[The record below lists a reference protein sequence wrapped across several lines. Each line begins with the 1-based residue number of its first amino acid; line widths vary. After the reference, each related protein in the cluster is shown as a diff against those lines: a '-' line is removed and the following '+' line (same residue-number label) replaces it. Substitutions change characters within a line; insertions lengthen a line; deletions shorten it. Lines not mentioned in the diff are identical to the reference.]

1 LQLQQSPGLTWVVK
15 GRLFSPRCG
24 QFLSWI
30 TSFFHGH
37 NLLRSKKQVYQ
48 RSVDDPFTYVANRRY
63 AEYKYSYYKTDAG
76 DHEVSKVLLRLWA
89 AVTASCLFFVVDP
102 FTGAGIGTALSL
114 MVVIGLGLALRW
126 AIFELSREL
135 L

>member
-1 LQLQQSPGLTWVVK
+1 MTDYTQCTYRYFTGSSCTVFRERLKRLSTDETIEKGGGPPGGTPSSRPLATRWYGVAGLIK
-15 GRLFSPRCG
+15 PPIPG
-24 QFLSWI
+24 
-30 TSFFHGH
+30 TE
-37 NLLRSKKQVYQ
+37 LLR
-48 RSVDDPFTYVANRRY
+48 R
-63 AEYKYSYYKTDAG
+63 
-76 DHEVSKVLLRLWA
+76 WA

-102 FTGAGIGTALSL
+102 FTGTGIGMGLSL